1 MTKTIQLGVLAGLDE
16 GPEHAIAKVHSL
28 GFPTCQVSSW
38 KAAHLE
44 DAIAERLCTAAAQHN
59 VTISTIWAGLPGR
72 HVWDFIEGPTTIGL
86 VPEATRAE
94 RLAVLKRS
102 AEFASKVGVPS
113 ITTHVGFIP
122 ENPTDPNYP
131 PVVAALKEIAQHCAK
146 LGLGFWFETGQE
158 TPITLLRTIHD
169 IGTDNLGINLDP
181 ANLLM
186 YGKAN
191 PVDALDVFGQYV
203 RGVHAKDGEYPT
215 NGRQLGVEKP
225 LGDGRVNF
233 PALLGKLKTLGFSG
247 ALTIERE
254 ISGPQQLADIQKAK
268 GLLEAILQDAN

>member
-1 MTKTIQLGVLAGLDE
+1 MGIKLGVLARLEE
-16 GPEHAIAKVHSL
+16 GPAEMLRKVKEL
-28 GFPTCQVSSW
+28 GFPTCQVSTWRSTQLEEATAIQLRE
-38 KAAHLE
+38 AAV
-44 DAIAERLCTAAAQHN
+44 AQG
-59 VTISTIWAGLPGR
+59 VEISTIWAGLPGR
-72 HVWDFIEGPTTIGL
+72 HVWDFLEGPTTIGL

-102 AEFASKVGVPS
+102 ADFAAMVGVPS

-122 ENPTDPNYP
+122 ENPSDPQYQ
-131 PVVAALKEIAQHCAK
+131 PVVAALRELAVYCAERN
-146 LGLGFWFETGQE
+146 LGFWFETGQE
-158 TPITLLRTIHD
+158 TPITLLRTLQD

-186 YGKAN
+186 YGRAN
-191 PVDALDVFGQYV
+191 PVDALDIFGPYV

-225 LGDGRVNF
+225 LGEGRVNF
-233 PALLGKLKTLGFSG
+233 PALLKKLKALGFSG

-254 ISGPQQLADIQKAK
+254 ISGPQQIEDIQKGK
-268 GLLEAILQDAN
+268 RLLEEILQTL

>member
-1 MTKTIQLGVLAGLDE
+1 MQKIQLGVLAGLEE
-16 GPEHAIAKVHSL
+16 GPEHAIDKVHSL
-28 GFPTCQVSSW
+28 GFPTCQVSCW
-38 KAAHLE
+38 RAEHLA
-44 DAIAERLCTAAAQHN
+44 DAVAQRLREAAAQKG

-122 ENPTDPNYP
+122 ENPTDPHYQ
-131 PVVAALKEIAQHCAK
+131 PVVAALKEIAEYCAK

-191 PVDALDVFGQYV
+191 PVDALDVFGAYV

-225 LGDGRVNF
+225 LGEGRVNF
-233 PALLGKLKTLGFSG
+233 PALLAKLKTLGFSG

-254 ISGPQQLADIQKAK
+254 ISGPQQIADIQKAK
-268 GLLEAILQDAN
+268 AMLAALLQDAD

>member
-1 MTKTIQLGVLAGLDE
+1 MKTIQLGVLAGLDE
-16 GPEHAIAKVHSL
+16 GPEHAIEKVHSL
-28 GFPTCQVSSW
+28 GFPTCQVSCW
-38 KAAHLE
+38 RGTQLDDDTAQ
-44 DAIAERLCTAAAQHN
+44 RLRQAAAQHG
-59 VTISTIWAGLPGR
+59 VGISTIWAGLPGR
-72 HVWDFIEGPTTIGL
+72 HVWDFLEGPTTIGL

-122 ENPTDPNYP
+122 ENPTDPHYQ
-131 PVVAALKEIAQHCAK
+131 PVVAVLKEIAEYCAK

-225 LGDGRVNF
+225 LGEGRVNF
-233 PALLGKLKTLGFSG
+233 PTLLAKLKALGFSG

-254 ISGPQQLADIQKAK
+254 ISGPQQITDIQKAK
-268 GLLEAILQDAN
+268 QMLAALLQDAG

>member
-1 MTKTIQLGVLAGLDE
+1 MQPIQLGVLAGLEE
-16 GPEHAIAKVHSL
+16 GPEQAIDKVHSL
-28 GFPTCQVSSW
+28 GFPTCQVSCW
-38 KAAHLE
+38 RAEHLA
-44 DAIAERLCTAAAQHN
+44 DTVAQRLRTAAAQKG

-122 ENPTDPNYP
+122 ENPTDPQYQ
-131 PVVAALKEIAQHCAK
+131 PVVEALREIAQHCAQF
-146 LGLGFWFETGQE
+146 GLGFWFETGQE

-191 PVDALDVFGQYV
+191 PVDALDVFGAYV

-225 LGDGRVNF
+225 LGEGRVNF
-233 PALLGKLKTLGFSG
+233 LALLGKLKTLGFSG

-254 ISGPQQLADIQKAK
+254 ISGPQQIADIQKAK
-268 GLLEAILQDAN
+268 QMLEALLQEIG

>member
-1 MTKTIQLGVLAGLDE
+1 MQKIQLGVLAGLDE
-16 GPEHAIAKVHSL
+16 GPEHAIDKVHSL

-38 KAAHLE
+38 RAEHLA
-44 DAIAERLCTAAAQHN
+44 DAIAQRLRQAAAQKG

-72 HVWDFIEGPTTIGL
+72 HVWDFLEGPTTIGL

-131 PVVAALKEIAQHCAK
+131 PVIAALKEAADHCAK

-225 LGDGRVNF
+225 LGEGRVNF
-233 PALLGKLKTLGFSG
+233 PALLTKLKALGFSG

-254 ISGPQQLADIQKAK
+254 ISGPQQIADIQKAK
-268 GLLEAILQDAN
+268 QMLAALLQDDN